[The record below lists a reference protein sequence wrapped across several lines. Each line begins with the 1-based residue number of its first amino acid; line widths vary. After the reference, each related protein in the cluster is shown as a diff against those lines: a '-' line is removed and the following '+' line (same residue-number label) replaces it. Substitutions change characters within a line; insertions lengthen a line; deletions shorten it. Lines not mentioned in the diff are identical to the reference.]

1 MNRLKVLIKEN
12 MTSFPE
18 FDYYLPIIEKAKRFE
33 ASRPD
38 TSIECCNSLIQ
49 GISKTVILGL
59 DESVSNEKLDTPS
72 ESKSDKLVKRA
83 FTCLKQNDDVYEE
96 DFCRRAAGLADA
108 ISLLRN
114 ARGDISHGRAVPKR
128 LSSHQGLAK
137 ASNEMTGSLLSY
149 MLSSYFIARL
159 EAPRKVEL
167 EEPKPDFDIEYDDNS
182 DFNDYLDEENPLPGK
197 MLYSEALFISY
208 LEEYQIQLDGF
219 REAEEEVEN
228 G

>member
-1 MNRLKVLIKEN
+1 MDRLQLLIEEN
-12 MTSFPE
+12 LSEFPA

-33 ASRPD
+33 NSRPD
-38 TSIECCNSLIQ
+38 TSIECCNALMQ

-59 DESVSNEKLDTPS
+59 DDSTTIAELDTKF

-83 FTCLKQNDDVYEE
+83 LLCLKQNDDVYEE
-96 DFCRRAAGLADA
+96 DFCRRGASLADA

-128 LSSHQGLAK
+128 LSSHHGLAK

-149 MLSSYFIARL
+149 MLSSYFIAKI
-159 EAPRKVEL
+159 EASKKVEP
-167 EEPKPDFDIEYDDNS
+167 EEPKPDFDLEYKDNP

-197 MLYSEALFISY
+197 MLYSEALFLSY
-208 LEEYQIQLDGF
+208 VAEYQIELDEF
-219 REAEEEVEN
+219 RGNMEDSE
-228 G
+228 